1 MERTAVVATGP
12 VTLRWRTV
20 LQRELGATPSICA
33 DFASLDQIHR
43 AVVDASVAIA
53 VLLGASTEAMLG
65 AAPVL
70 RVWIALSSTKE
81 GTTLPVRSVVA
92 IAGEGLNRC
101 RCSRCRSWN
110 RASCRPTCFS
120 DCRGR
125 ITVPA
130 TVAVCLAAGGEGRDM
145 VALGSAPVWTAPSIL
160 PGLSCHKNHKGHKGS
175 PAEPKHVAHD
185 WQTGFPGVALQ

>member
-12 VTLRWRTV
+12 VTLRWRSV
-20 LQRELGATPSICA
+20 LQWELGATPSICA

-70 RVWIALSSTKE
+70 RVGIALSPTKE

-92 IAGEGLNRC
+92 IAGEGLDRC
-101 RCSRCRSWN
+101 RCRCRSRN

-130 TVAVCLAAGGEGRDM
+130 TVAVCLAAGGEGRNM
-145 VALGSAPVWTAPSIL
+145 VALGSAPVWTTPSIL
-160 PGLSCHKNHKGHKGS
+160 PGLSCHKSCKGS
-175 PAEPKHVAHD
+175 PAEPKHVAHG

>member
-20 LQRELGATPSICA
+20 LQWELGATPSICA
-33 DFASLDQIHR
+33 DFASLDQIDR

-53 VLLGASTEAMLG
+53 VFLGASTEAMLG

-70 RVWIALSSTKE
+70 RVGIALSSTKE

-92 IAGEGLNRC
+92 IAGEGLDRYWC
-101 RCSRCRSWN
+101 RCRSWN
-110 RASCRPTCFS
+110 RTGCRPTCFS

-145 VALGSAPVWTAPSIL
+145 VALGSAPVWTTPSIL
-160 PGLSCHKNHKGHKGS
+160 PGLSCHKSRKGHKGS